1 MYQMDHCW
9 GNKAALLGIWR
20 LCRGHVVTEKTQFKS
35 ELCDK
40 GNWKEMQ
47 ITSDVPLEFTLILN
61 QFHLSPLIIL
71 NNSYFDVVANDLSVS
86 FIFSSTSF
94 TPITDS
100 YLFPL
105 AQRLYYVEEGIL
117 GGKYYIVGVAV
128 EISELPD

>member
-1 MYQMDHCW
+1 M
-9 GNKAALLGIWR
+9 
-20 LCRGHVVTEKTQFKS
+20 VTEKPQFRS
-35 ELCDK
+35 ELCDR
-40 GNWKEMQ
+40 GNWKEMK